1 MEYIHKSA
9 IGFLAVSTLCGVFVH
24 DTNIDKATVQVVAR
38 RAGSQEASVGSPSSH
53 PHTHSERGALGSR
66 TGASVAR
73 DPKDDKMGHK
83 HNIDYLRLPGSSMSD
98 NTLIL
103 A

>member
-1 MEYIHKSA
+1 MEYLHKSA

-24 DTNIDKATVQVVAR
+24 DTNIDKATIQVVAR
-38 RAGSQEASVGSPSSH
+38 RAGTQEGSVGSPSSH
-53 PHTHSERGALGSR
+53 PHTHSERGSLSAR
-66 TGASVAR
+66 TGASKAR
-73 DPKDDKMGHK
+73 DPRDDKMGQK
-83 HNIDYLRLPGSSMSD
+83 HNVDYLRLPGSSMSD